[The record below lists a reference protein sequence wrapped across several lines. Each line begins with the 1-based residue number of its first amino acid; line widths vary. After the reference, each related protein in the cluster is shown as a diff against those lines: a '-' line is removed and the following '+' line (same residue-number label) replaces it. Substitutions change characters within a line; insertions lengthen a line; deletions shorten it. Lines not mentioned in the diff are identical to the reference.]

1 MSLVSCA
8 SPWTNDN
15 TSSQTR
21 KRTSTIRK
29 TVKLRPMNE
38 TGLGDKYD
46 DPDAYNSSDSKSSSY
61 HSSEQNYR
69 EMKFENIDE
78 TEHRN
83 GGHSNRVNEI
93 LNKIASEND
102 GNKLA
107 NFKPLDN
114 ASINTRRKTVEDV
127 NNVEYDNVHS
137 SMPNELLPKTLE
149 KQPASMY
156 SANEFGGPSMSQGP
170 RFSNYNTTYPSTT
183 LFKGNVPKTYFSGSG
198 QIAAHNIE
206 STNGKLMEKINYMI
220 HLLEAQHNE
229 KTANITEE
237 FILYIFLGV
246 FVIFV
251 VDSFTKTGKYVR

>member
-15 TSSQTR
+15 ASSQTR

-29 TVKLRPMNE
+29 TVKLRPMNDSE
-38 TGLGDKYD
+38 LGAKPE
-46 DPDAYNSSDSKSSSY
+46 DPDAYNSSDSQSSSY

-69 EMKFENIDE
+69 DMKFENIDE

-83 GGHSNRVNEI
+83 GGHSNRVNQI

-114 ASINTRRKTVEDV
+114 ASINTRRKTVEDE
-127 NNVEYDNVHS
+127 NTLRYNTA
-137 SMPNELLPKTLE
+137 PNELLPKTLE

-156 SANEFGGPSMSQGP
+156 SANEFGGPSISEGP
-170 RFSNYNTTYPSTT
+170 RFSNYETTYPSTT
-183 LFKGNVPKTYFSGSG
+183 LFKGNNKSYYSKSEQV
-198 QIAAHNIE
+198 AAHNID
-206 STNGKLMEKINYMI
+206 STNGKLVEKINYMI
-220 HLLEAQHNE
+220 HLLEAQQNE